1 VEREDHPDGEI
12 SVLFSVIDTGIGVAA
27 SDQAMIFEGFAQAD
41 SSITRRFG
49 GTGLGLSI
57 SKSLVQLMSGEI
69 GVVSPVDTKK
79 NAGSRFW
86 FRIPFP
92 APAGTRT
99 AAAAP
104 SCREPSAPPPVA
116 AAPMERPA
124 ASSGPSQGE
133 AGTAR
138 ILLVEDNPVNQKITT
153 VILQRAGYVVD
164 VIDSGRKAL
173 EAVAR
178 TSYDLVLMD
187 VHMPEMDGLR
197 AAELIRRNPGS
208 SVSPPIVALTASAI
222 EGDRE
227 RCLRSGMND
236 YIMKPVRA
244 RELVAKVEKWTRS
257 SPNI

>member
-1 VEREDHPDGEI
+1 
-12 SVLFSVIDTGIGVAA
+12 VAA
-27 SDQAMIFEGFAQAD
+27 SDQSLIFEGFAEAD

-49 GTGLGLSI
+49 DGAGAEHF
-57 SKSLVQLMSGEI
+57 KSLVQLMGGEI
-69 GVVSPVDTKK
+69 GVVSPVDAKK
-79 NAGSRFW
+79 NAGAIW
-86 FRIPFP
+86 FESLSPLLP
-92 APAGTRT
+92 GPD
-99 AAAAP
+99 
-104 SCREPSAPPPVA
+104 CRRRSFCQEPSAPPPVA
-116 AAPMERPA
+116 AAPMAGRPRPPGRVRRKPGRPGSFWSRIIRSIKRSRRSS
-124 ASSGPSQGE
+124 SSGL
-133 AGTAR
+133 AT
-138 ILLVEDNPVNQKITT
+138 
-153 VILQRAGYVVD
+153 VD

-197 AAELIRRNPGS
+197 AAELIRRNPVS

-257 SPNI
+257 SPAV

>member
-1 VEREDHPDGEI
+1 
-12 SVLFSVIDTGIGVAA
+12 
-27 SDQAMIFEGFAQAD
+27 
-41 SSITRRFG
+41 
-49 GTGLGLSI
+49 
-57 SKSLVQLMSGEI
+57 
-69 GVVSPVDTKK
+69 
-79 NAGSRFW
+79 
-86 FRIPFP
+86 
-92 APAGTRT
+92 
-99 AAAAP
+99 
-104 SCREPSAPPPVA
+104 
-116 AAPMERPA
+116 MERPA